1 MHTPPDPR
9 RFFSQ
14 PAESLAPALLGT
26 ILVRT
31 LHDGSTL
38 RARIVETE
46 AYVGIH
52 DRASH
57 AYHAHR
63 SPRNESM
70 YAQPGVLYVYF
81 AYGMHHCANIV
92 CGSPGEP
99 VAVLLRSLEPL
110 DGIPIMRARRHDPRL
125 ARKAPIPDHHLC
137 RGPGN
142 LCRALNID
150 RSLDGIDLVTDN
162 RLSVEIPSSLPIS
175 PEQVSKGPRI
185 GIGDKGEWTSAPLR
199 FWISNS
205 PSVSRSREE
214 AHRRRDV

>member
-1 MHTPPDPR
+1 MRQPDPR

-14 PAESLAPALLGT
+14 DADALAPALLGA

-31 LHDGSTL
+31 LDDGPTL

-57 AYHAHR
+57 AYRAHR

-70 YAQPGVLYVYF
+70 YAAPGTLYVYF
-81 AYGMHHCANIV
+81 TYGVHHCANIV

-99 VAVLLRSLEPL
+99 VAVLLRSLEPI
-110 DGIPIMRARRHDPRL
+110 DGIPIMRAHRDDTRQT
-125 ARKAPIPDHHLC
+125 RKSPVPDHHLC

-142 LCRALNID
+142 LCKALAID

-162 RLSVEIPSSLPIS
+162 RLSVEIPSRLPIS
-175 PEQVSKGPRI
+175 TEQISRGPRI
-185 GIGDKGEWTSAPLR
+185 GIGEKGAWKSALLR
-199 FWISNS
+199 FWISDC
-205 PSVSRSREE
+205 PSVSRTSRR
-214 AHRRRDV
+214 ARRPRQV